1 LASIELLSDSKI
13 FKVLVVGPDLYMVAS
28 TFEVMSPLFK
38 PSDDGEHLGVM
49 DLIISLY
56 RIECF

>member
-1 LASIELLSDSKI
+1 MLIEFLGDSKVFEVI
-13 FKVLVVGPDLYMVAS
+13 VVSPDLYGVVS
-28 TFEVMSPLFK
+28 IFEVVSLLFK
-38 PSDDGEHLGVM
+38 SSDDGEHLSVV